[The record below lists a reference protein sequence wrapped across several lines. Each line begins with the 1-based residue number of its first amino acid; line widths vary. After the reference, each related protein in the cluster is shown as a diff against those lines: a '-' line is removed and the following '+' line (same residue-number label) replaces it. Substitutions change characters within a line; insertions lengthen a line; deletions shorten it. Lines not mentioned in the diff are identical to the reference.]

1 MHANNATCHDTTN
14 KDKISTEINMY
25 PLMTISTIFMAKF
38 SRNVKS
44 VVTIVVNSFEWCVLK
59 YPKGTFLI
67 YYQYLNV
74 HSHSFHKQ
82 YFPDFYFSN
91 ML

>member
-25 PLMTISTIFMAKF
+25 PLMTISTIFIAKF

-44 VVTIVVNSFEWCVLK
+44 VVTIVVNSFE
-59 YPKGTFLI
+59 
-67 YYQYLNV
+67 
-74 HSHSFHKQ
+74 
-82 YFPDFYFSN
+82 
-91 ML
+91 